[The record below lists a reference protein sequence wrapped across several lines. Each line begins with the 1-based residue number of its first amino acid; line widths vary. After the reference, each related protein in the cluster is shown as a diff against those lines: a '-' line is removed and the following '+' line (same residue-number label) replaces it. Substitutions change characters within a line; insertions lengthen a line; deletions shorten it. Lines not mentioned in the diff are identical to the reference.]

1 MVFKEKEF
9 QLKDGRSALLRNPS
23 VDDAENM
30 LEFIIKASGETDF
43 LMKFPEEFAG
53 FTLDQEKAF
62 LRANYDNKNGLMII
76 CLVDGRIAGSCQIS
90 FRTGEKDARLQDQVG
105 QSEIIPPANCNE
117 KIFGG
122 VD

>member
-1 MVFKEKEF
+1 
-9 QLKDGRSALLRNPS
+9 
-23 VDDAENM
+23 M

-62 LRANYDNKNGLMII
+62 LRANYDNKDGLMII

-90 FRTGEKDARLQDQVG
+90 FRTGEKDRHRASVAIAFCKSSG
-105 QSEIIPPANCNE
+105 ISESEQGCL
-117 KIFGG
+117 KRCFK
-122 VD
+122 